1 MLSTFTIALREGLEA
16 ALIIGILLA
25 YIVKTDRRHL
35 MPALWGGVAVAIIAS
50 FALGGFLSFTSRELT
65 PRGEEFFTG
74 TTSFL
79 AVGLVTAMVFWMKAT
94 ARSLRDDLHGK
105 VENSLVGGPIAL
117 ALTAFLAVAREGL
130 ETSLFVYTNFKS
142 VGAASAPSIGL
153 ILGLGFSIALGILI
167 YNRSVTLNLG
177 KFFRWTGVA
186 LLIVAAGVLSNA
198 IQEYQALGR
207 LPGDQSFA
215 WDVTSWMAPHS
226 LLASFL
232 GGAIGFDTTTSWLQL
247 IIWIVFLGSTLY
259 FYLKTGA
266 ARNISPRNAALSG
279 TRD

>member
-16 ALIIGILLA
+16 ALIIGILVA
-25 YIVKTDRRHL
+25 YIVKTNRRNL
-35 MPALWGGVAVAIIAS
+35 MPALWSGVLIAITAS
-50 FALGGFLSFTSRELT
+50 FALGGFLSFTSQELT

-94 ARSLRDDLHGK
+94 ARSMRDNLQGK
-105 VENSLVGGPIAL
+105 VENSLIGGPIAV

-142 VGAASAPSIGL
+142 VGATSAPSIGL

-177 KFFRWTGVA
+177 KFFRWTGVG
-186 LLIVAAGVLSNA
+186 LLIVAAGVLSHA
-198 IQEYQALGR
+198 IHEYQALGW
-207 LPGDQSFA
+207 LPGGESFA

-226 LLASFL
+226 LIASFL
-232 GGAIGFDTTTSWLQL
+232 GGAIGFDTTTSWLQFM
-247 IIWIVFLGSTLY
+247 IWILFLATTLY
-259 FYLKTGA
+259 FYLKSA
-266 ARNISPRNAALSG
+266 AVKESLRHNVTLSG